1 LNLTGHRIQ
10 FYENGELRIEK
21 YDSNHNMSLTMDKI
35 NGQYMNLRFCVKKY
49 MRARAHIWILLGLSF
64 LAAVS
69 CGRREPVQD
78 RLVVRLEEDPS
89 TLDPARIVDY
99 WGGVIGAK
107 LYQGLL
113 VYDEKLNLV
122 GDLADSWSVHDGGK
136 RYRFRLRESFF
147 SNKEKVLSGDVK
159 YSMERLAS
167 PETASPRSWMTD
179 PILGVESFREGDSEQ
194 IDGIRV
200 IGDREL
206 EIELKEPLAIFP
218 GLLAMPNFYVVPAGG
233 CQGGGTVG
241 SGPFMVA
248 SWKHDYEL
256 ILERNPY
263 WTGESPGVASIEYRI
278 IPEDFSALSEYDA
291 GSISVMEV
299 PDSQL
304 PTVRKRMPEQ
314 IVEIPGLNTYYIGMN
329 CRRPPFDD
337 ARLRRALNM
346 AVDREMI
353 VRTLLSGSA
362 VVAKGPIPP
371 GIPGYDPGLKG
382 YPYDPEAAAGLIE
395 AVGWKG
401 RIKLYGPADRKVL
414 GRLVAIQH
422 YLGEAGLGI
431 DIVQLEW
438 SAFKEA
444 INTGE
449 ADLFYISWWADY
461 PDGENFLFPTF
472 HSSNRGPLGNRA
484 EYSNPGVDRLIE
496 RARVTVD
503 ARKRAGLYRDAQ
515 RMIVEDAPWV
525 FLWHKKDI
533 WVHQPRVEGFRL
545 YPVYNSDKGLGI
557 FLNKKNSNIEK

>member
-1 LNLTGHRIQ
+1 MI
-10 FYENGELRIEK
+10 
-21 YDSNHNMSLTMDKI
+21 
-35 NGQYMNLRFCVKKY
+35 
-49 MRARAHIWILLGLSF
+49 
-64 LAAVS
+64 S
-69 CGRREPVQD
+69 CSREETVPG

-113 VYDEKLNLV
+113 VYDENLNLA
-122 GDLADSWSVHDGGK
+122 GDLAASWSVHDGGK
-136 RYRFRLRESFF
+136 RYRFRIGESFF
-147 SNKEKVLSGDVK
+147 SNGREVLAGDVK
-159 YSMERLAS
+159 YSLERLAS
-167 PETASPRSWMTD
+167 PSTGSPRSWMTATIVGAD
-179 PILGVESFREGDSEQ
+179 SFRKGDARQ

-206 EIELKEPLAIFP
+206 EIELEEPLAVFP
-218 GLLAMPNFYVVPAGG
+218 GLLAMPSCYVVADGG
-233 CQGGGTVG
+233 DNGKGVMG
-241 SGPFMVA
+241 SGPFVVS
-248 SWKHDYEL
+248 SWAHDYEL
-256 ILERNPY
+256 ILESNPC
-263 WTGESPGVASIEYRI
+263 WRGEPPGISSIEYRVV
-278 IPEDFSALSEYDA
+278 PEDFSALSEYEA

-304 PTVRKRMPEQ
+304 PTVRKRMADQ

-329 CRRPPFDD
+329 CRRPPLDD
-337 ARLRRALNM
+337 VLLRKALNM

-353 VRTLLSGSA
+353 VQTLLSGSA
-362 VVAKGPIPP
+362 VVARGPIPP
-371 GIPGYDPGLKG
+371 GISGYDPSLSG
-382 YPYDPEAAAGLIE
+382 YPYDPGVAAKLIE
-395 AVGWKG
+395 ETGWKG
-401 RIKLYGPADRKVL
+401 RLKLYGPADSKVL

-422 YLGEAGLGI
+422 YFGRVGLDV

-444 INTGE
+444 INRGE
-449 ADLFYISWWADY
+449 ADLFYLSWWADY

-472 HSSNRGPLGNRA
+472 HSSNWGPLGNRA
-484 EYSNPGVDRLIE
+484 KYGNPDVDRLIE

-503 ARKRAGLYRDAQ
+503 ASDRAELYRRAQ

-533 WVHQPRVEGFRL
+533 WIHQPWVEGFRL

-557 FLNKKNSNIEK
+557 FLDEKNANIAK